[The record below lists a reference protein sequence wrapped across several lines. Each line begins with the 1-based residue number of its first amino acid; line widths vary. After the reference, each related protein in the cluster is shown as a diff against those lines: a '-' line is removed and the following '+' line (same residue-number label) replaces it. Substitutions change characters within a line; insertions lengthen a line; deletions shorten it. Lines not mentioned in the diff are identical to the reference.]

1 MPCVRAVLVPNP
13 GLAGLRQGPCP
24 LIPAK
29 LRCFAVTVSHQG
41 TAAGARWRPAGPCG
55 VAAAPYRLLVG
66 RNATVCPGGS
76 EWSSGNSLGGSL
88 LPGAEALA
96 AWIVGELE

>member
-29 LRCFAVTVSHQG
+29 LRCFAVTVSHPG

-66 RNATVCPGGS
+66 RNATVFLGAA
-76 EWSSGNSLGGSL
+76 SG
-88 LPGAEALA
+88 AREIHLA
-96 AWIVGELE
+96 ARCCQGPKPWQRG